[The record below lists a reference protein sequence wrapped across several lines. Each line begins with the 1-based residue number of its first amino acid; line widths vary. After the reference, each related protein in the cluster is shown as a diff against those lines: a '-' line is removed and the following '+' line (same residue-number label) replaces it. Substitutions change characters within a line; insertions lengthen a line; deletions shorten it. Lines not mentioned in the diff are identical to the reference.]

1 MQIQIG
7 ELTVRDVGV
16 NIIATADETLEG
28 KTIRFEF
35 IKPSGKMLNV
45 AATATSGQTATYTT
59 AAGDIDEAG
68 TWRVMVFN
76 GTTGFYYQSVAAFKV
91 NDTPANM
98 ARG

>member
-7 ELTVRDVGV
+7 ELTVGDIGV
-16 NIIATADETLEG
+16 NIVATADETLAG

-35 IKPSGKMLNV
+35 IKPSGKMLDVV
-45 AATATSGQTATYTT
+45 ATSTSGQTATYTT
-59 AAGDIDEAG
+59 TAGAIDEAG
-68 TWRVMVFN
+68 IWNVMIYN
-76 GTTGFYYQSVAAFKV
+76 GTTGFYYQSIVSFKV